1 MANEIANKK
10 ESNVVAF
17 DESILLEDVG
27 SGSEGMT
34 KDDILMPRLGILQQM
49 SDQINKRH
57 GDYVDGAEAG
67 HIFDNVA
74 KTAHDGEKG
83 ITIVPVTYR
92 RAHIE
97 WKPDR
102 GGLVADHGSDS
113 SCLESCTRGE
123 KGEYFTSEGNQIV
136 ITGEFLVYVLDDNG
150 GYNPALIS
158 MSGSQFKKAKLWN
171 AMISRLMIDIK
182 GEKKNPAM
190 FWTAYQ
196 LTTVPESNDLG
207 SWFGW
212 GIKMKYDA
220 ASGGIIQNIPNG
232 KNIYLEARQFKKD
245 VKEGNVKVSPESQD
259 DDVM

>member
-34 KDDILMPRLGILQQM
+34 KDDILMPRLAILQQM

-123 KGEYFTSEGNQIV
+123 KGEYITSEGNQI
-136 ITGEFLVYVLDDNG
+136 
-150 GYNPALIS
+150 
-158 MSGSQFKKAKLWN
+158 
-171 AMISRLMIDIK
+171 
-182 GEKKNPAM
+182 PAM

-232 KNIYLEARQFKKD
+232 KNIYLEARKFKKD

>member
-1 MANEIANKK
+1 MANEVANKK

-17 DESILLEDVG
+17 DESILLEDAG
-27 SGSEGMT
+27 SGQDGMS

-57 GDYVDGAEAG
+57 GDYIDGAEAG

-74 KTAHDGEKG
+74 KTAHDGEQG
-83 ITIVPVTYR
+83 ITVVPITYR

-123 KGEYFTSEGNQIV
+123 KGEYMTADGNQIV

-150 GYNPALIS
+150 GYFPALIS
-158 MSGSQFKKAKLWN
+158 MSGSQFKKAKQWN
-171 AMISRLMIDIK
+171 AMISRLMVPIK
-182 GEKKNPAM
+182 GKSENPAM

-196 LTTVPESNDLG
+196 LSTVPESNDLG

-212 GIKMKYDA
+212 GIKMKFDA
-220 ASGGIIQNIPNG
+220 SSGGLI
-232 KNIYLEARQFKKD
+232 KNHAAGSDIYLAARAMKKSISSGD
-245 VKEGNVKVSPESQD
+245 IKVSPESKD

>member
-1 MANEIANKK
+1 MANEIAKKK

-34 KDDILMPRLGILQQM
+34 KDDILMPRISILQQM

-74 KTAHDGEKG
+74 KIAHDGEKG

-92 RAHIE
+92 RAYIE

-136 ITGEFLVYVLDDNG
+136 ITGEFLVYVLDDSG
-150 GYNPALIS
+150 GFTPALIS

-220 ASGGIIQNIPNG
+220 ASGGIIQNVPNG
-232 KNIYLEARQFKKD
+232 KDIYLEARQFKKD